1 MKAAHAMKNQ
11 YFGDVNDYLK
21 YGLLRAIQSEGHG
34 TLLVAWMLTPD
45 DDRRDGSRRS
55 YLRQADKWSKY
66 DPALFSG
73 LGELLAGSP
82 QPSVSLIEQSGLIP
96 RASYFSSTVRD
107 ERRERREWGEQLL
120 RVAAGVDLVFVDPDN
135 GIEVPSK
142 PVGRKDSSKYVA
154 WKEIEALFGAG
165 CSVLIYQHFP
175 REERE
180 KFAARLGAMLRA
192 RTGAFVT
199 ALATSH
205 VIYLMAVQNRHI
217 EYVRNAF
224 ARIEDSWGGALRSV
238 SLPSPPP

>member
-1 MKAAHAMKNQ
+1 MKNQ

-55 YLRQADKWSKY
+55 YLEQPGKWSKY

-73 LGELLAGSP
+73 LKGLLVGSP
-82 QPSVSLIEQSGLIP
+82 QLSVALIEQSGLIP
-96 RASYFSSTVRD
+96 RASYFSTTVRD
-107 ERRERREWGEQLL
+107 ERRERHEWGEQLL
-120 RVAAGVDLVFVDPDN
+120 RVAAGIDLVFVDPDN
-135 GIEVPSK
+135 GLEVPSK
-142 PVGRKDSSKYVA
+142 PVGRRDSSKYVA
-154 WKEIEALFGAG
+154 WKEIEALFGSG

-175 REERE
+175 HEDRG
-180 KFAARLGAMLRA
+180 KFASRLGAMLRA

-205 VIYLMAVQNRHI
+205 VIYLMAVQKRHI
-217 EYVRNAF
+217 ENVRSAF
-224 ARIEDSWGGALRSV
+224 DRIEVSWGGELRRV
-238 SLPSPPP
+238 PGLSPPD